1 MVTPI
6 HPKAMPV
13 PLTTAEEYDTRL
25 TVPAQKALALQRPLP
40 DGTLTIVA
48 RGAKHDG

>member
-1 MVTPI
+1 
-6 HPKAMPV
+6 MPV
-13 PLTTAEEYDTRL
+13 PLTTVEEYDTWL
-25 TVPAQKALALQRPLP
+25 TAPAQEAWALQRPLP